1 MSKKLVIVF
10 LVISVQLLN
19 AQSFNIK
26 DTIVVYKSDFKDI
39 NSINWSPDSKKLVLS
54 ATKNG
59 DDQFDIFV
67 YNLSDST
74 LKNVSSSKINELNP
88 VWHPDGVR
96 LIYDKVI
103 DSTTKIFVYNPLTGM
118 DKPLFNRN
126 IQSRQGSFSS
136 DTMLVC
142 FSGFDIVADNWQI
155 YTYDF
160 VYDNLNQLTKSEF
173 NSKKPVFSPNGK
185 HIIYEE
191 VDSFSKSV
199 LKMINW
205 YGKPELSIDTVD
217 ASNAFWDNDSWRFN
231 YTSKTS
237 KGQEFFSLRY
247 NGQAP
252 VKFDTSHLNITN
264 FIISP
269 DKLSYAMLLGGTD
282 YDYLIIGGLNW

>member
-1 MSKKLVIVF
+1 MWNKLVIVF
-10 LVISVQLLN
+10 FILSAELLN
-19 AQSFNIK
+19 AQSFSIK
-26 DTIVVYKSDFKDI
+26 DTSFVYKSYFKDI

-54 ATKNG
+54 AKTTNN
-59 DDQFDIFV
+59 DQYDIYI
-67 YNLSDST
+67 YNLSDSSM
-74 LKNVSSSKINELNP
+74 KNVTSSAIDELNT

-103 DSTTKIFVYNPLTGM
+103 DSITKIFVYNPLTSV
-118 DKPLFNRN
+118 DKPLFNRD
-126 IQSRQGSFSS
+126 IQSQQGSFSS

-191 VDSFSKSV
+191 VDSSSKSV

-205 YGKPELSIDTVD
+205 YGNPELSIDTIE
-217 ASNAFWDNDSWRFN
+217 AFNAYWDNDSWRFN

-237 KGQEFFSLRY
+237 RGQEFFSLRY

-252 VKFDTSHLNITN
+252 VKFNTNHLNITN

-269 DKLSYAMLLGGTD
+269 DKLSYALLLGGTD
-282 YDYLIIGGLNW
+282 SDYLIIGGLN